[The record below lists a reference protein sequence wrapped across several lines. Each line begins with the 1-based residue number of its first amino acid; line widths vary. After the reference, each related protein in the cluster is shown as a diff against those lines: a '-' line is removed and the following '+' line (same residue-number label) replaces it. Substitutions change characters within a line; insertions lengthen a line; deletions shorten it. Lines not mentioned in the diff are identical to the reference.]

1 MANAK
6 GERNKMLAAVARGRL
21 TFQQAEA
28 WARERGQAPLA
39 RRPDTSGLDPMQEE
53 HWTLPMAAAWFIWRS
68 PAAVKDQWNPARMGW
83 TQWLRVGRRGW
94 HLKNF
99 GRASLDDVLSQA
111 GFGNLRKVVGGSNGH
126 PDDNPR
132 GRLKG
137 ALVSGKLTAVRI
149 WPGEEEGEE
158 VRREEWPRLFDILE
172 QPRPELPRS
181 RDLASQKPVIVPRRP
196 RSGHS
201 SEYQVPRADDT
212 TTTLA
217 CGTSEQR
224 STLGEASPESEEM
237 LAGLAL
243 PIVEDD
249 ADLQP
254 FVEHDAD
261 LQPSEIIRED
271 EFDFVMSREQVIE
284 AEKTITRAE
293 FERTVWGIEQVVG
306 WVAYQDEAKFRSLSK
321 IDFGP
326 PNTKGH
332 SG

>member
-1 MANAK
+1 
-6 GERNKMLAAVARGRL
+6 MLVAVARGRL
-21 TFQQAEA
+21 TPQQAEA
-28 WARERGQAPLA
+28 SARERGQAPLA

>member
-68 PAAVKDQWNPARMGW
+68 PAAVSDQWDRAREGW
-83 TQWLRVGRRGW
+83 AHWRRVGRRGW
-94 HLKNF
+94 RLRRL

-111 GFGNLRKVVGGSNGH
+111 GFGDLRNSNRRS
-126 PDDNPR
+126 DNPR
-132 GRLKG
+132 GRLKE
-137 ALVSGKLTAVRI
+137 ALVSGKLTAVRT
-149 WPGEEEGEE
+149 WQGGSEGVE
-158 VRREEWPRLFDILE
+158 VPKQWSRLFDILA
-172 QPRPELPRS
+172 QPRSKPPRS
-181 RDLASQKPVIVPRRP
+181 PSRASQEKGTVPRRP
-196 RSGHS
+196 GSGGS
-201 SEYQVPRADDT
+201 KEYEGPRADNT

-217 CGTSEQR
+217 CGMSEQR
-224 STLGEASPESEEM
+224 PALGGASPEDEEM

-243 PIVEDD
+243 PIVKDD